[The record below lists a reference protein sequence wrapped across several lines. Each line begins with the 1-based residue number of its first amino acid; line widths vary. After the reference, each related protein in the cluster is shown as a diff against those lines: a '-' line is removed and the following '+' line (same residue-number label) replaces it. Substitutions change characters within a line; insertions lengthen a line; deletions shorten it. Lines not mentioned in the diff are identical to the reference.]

1 MSQGVI
7 PFTYWAF
14 KLIQHQID
22 HLCKPYEREFYIM
35 YVYQREFL
43 VFETFFGWNGT
54 FFSTVR
60 VLAIMLAGAEN
71 TCVLDFCHCSSL
83 VLILV
88 QADVAAVPDC
98 KKQKANC
105 IVCKH

>member
-1 MSQGVI
+1 
-7 PFTYWAF
+7 
-14 KLIQHQID
+14 
-22 HLCKPYEREFYIM
+22 M

-43 VFETFFGWNGT
+43 VFEPFFGWNGT

-88 QADVAAVPDC
+88 QADVATAVPDC